1 MLENLELLKIEVE
14 QEIESVKEQ
23 LKVSKADIKKL
34 ENGKKVAVD
43 IGVDVNQ
50 IDERL
55 NFTNEFIVKLSKR
68 VSVLK
73 KVKYRLEIAEKMLHE
88 IE

>member
-1 MLENLELLKIEVE
+1 MLEKLQLLKIEVE

-23 LKVSKADIKKL
+23 LKVSKTDIKKL
-34 ENGKKVAVD
+34 ENGKKVAVE

-50 IDERL
+50 IDERINSTNNLIINL
-55 NFTNEFIVKLSKR
+55 NNR

>member
-1 MLENLELLKIEVE
+1 MLEKLELLKIEVE

-23 LKVSKADIKKL
+23 LKVSKTDVKKL
-34 ENGKKVAVD
+34 ENGKKVAVE

-50 IDERL
+50 IDERIISTNNLIINL
-55 NFTNEFIVKLSKR
+55 NNR

>member
-1 MLENLELLKIEVE
+1 MLEKLELLKIEVE

-23 LKVSKADIKKL
+23 LKVSKTDIKKL
-34 ENGKKVAVD
+34 ENARKVAD
-43 IGVDVNQ
+43 EIGVDVNQ
-50 IDERL
+50 IDERISS
-55 NFTNEFIVKLSKR
+55 TNHLIINLYNR

-88 IE
+88 ID

>member
-14 QEIESVKEQ
+14 QEIERVKEQ
-23 LKVSKADIKKL
+23 LKVSKTDIKKL

-50 IDERL
+50 IDERINSTNILIINL
-55 NFTNEFIVKLSKR
+55 NYR

-73 KVKYRLEIAEKMLHE
+73 KVKYRLEIAEKMLYE
-88 IE
+88 IR

>member
-1 MLENLELLKIEVE
+1 MLEKLQLLKIEVE
-14 QEIESVKEQ
+14 QEIERVKEQ
-23 LKVSKADIKKL
+23 LKVSKTDIKKL

-50 IDERL
+50 IDERINSTNILIKNL
-55 NFTNEFIVKLSKR
+55 NYR

-73 KVKYRLEIAEKMLHE
+73 KVKYRLEIAEKMLYE
-88 IE
+88 IR

>member
-1 MLENLELLKIEVE
+1 MLEKLQLLKIEVE

-23 LKVSKADIKKL
+23 LKVSKTDIKKL
-34 ENGKKVAVD
+34 ENGRKVAVE

-50 IDERL
+50 IDERISSTNHL
-55 NFTNEFIVKLSKR
+55 IINFNNR

-73 KVKYRLEIAEKMLHE
+73 KVKYRLEIAEKMLYE
-88 IE
+88 IR

>member
-1 MLENLELLKIEVE
+1 MLEKLQLLKIEVE

-23 LKVSKADIKKL
+23 LKVSKTDIKKL
-34 ENGKKVAVD
+34 ENARKVAVE

-50 IDERL
+50 IYERISSTNHLIINL
-55 NFTNEFIVKLSKR
+55 NNR

>member
-1 MLENLELLKIEVE
+1 MLEKLQLLKIEVE

-23 LKVSKADIKKL
+23 LKVSKTDIKKL
-34 ENGKKVAVD
+34 ENGRKVAVE

-50 IDERL
+50 IDERISSTNHSIINL
-55 NFTNEFIVKLSKR
+55 NNR

-73 KVKYRLEIAEKMLHE
+73 KVKYRLEIAEKMLYE
-88 IE
+88 IR

>member
-1 MLENLELLKIEVE
+1 MLEKLQLLKIEVE

-23 LKVSKADIKKL
+23 LKVSKTDIKKL
-34 ENGKKVAVD
+34 ENGKKVAVE

-50 IDERL
+50 IDERISCTNHLIINL
-55 NFTNEFIVKLSKR
+55 NNR

>member
-1 MLENLELLKIEVE
+1 MLENLELLKIEVG
-14 QEIESVKEQ
+14 QEIERVKEQ
-23 LKVSKADIKKL
+23 LKVSKTDIKKL
-34 ENGKKVAVD
+34 ENGRKIASD
-43 IGVDVNQ
+43 IGVDVNE
-50 IDERL
+50 INKRISSTNHLIINL
-55 NFTNEFIVKLSKR
+55 NNR

>member
-1 MLENLELLKIEVE
+1 MLEKLQLLKIEAE

-23 LKVSKADIKKL
+23 LKVSKTDIKKL
-34 ENGKKVAVD
+34 ENGKKVAVE

-50 IDERL
+50 IDERITCTNNLIINL
-55 NFTNEFIVKLSKR
+55 NNRL
-68 VSVLK
+68 SVLK

>member
-1 MLENLELLKIEVE
+1 MLEKLQLLKIEVE
-14 QEIESVKEQ
+14 QEIERVKEQ
-23 LKVSKADIKKL
+23 LKVSKTDIKKL

-50 IDERL
+50 IDERINSTNILIL
-55 NFTNEFIVKLSKR
+55 NLNYR

-73 KVKYRLEIAEKMLHE
+73 KVKYRLEKSEKMLHE

>member
-14 QEIESVKEQ
+14 QEIESVKDQ
-23 LKVSKADIKKL
+23 LKVSKTDIKKL
-34 ENGKKVAVD
+34 ENGKKVAVE

-68 VSVLK
+68 VSILK

>member
-1 MLENLELLKIEVE
+1 MLEKLEPLKIEVE

-23 LKVSKADIKKL
+23 LKVSKTDIKKL
-34 ENGKKVAVD
+34 ENGKKVAVE

-50 IDERL
+50 IDERISCTNHLIINL
-55 NFTNEFIVKLSKR
+55 NNR

>member
-23 LKVSKADIKKL
+23 LKVSKTDIKKL
-34 ENGKKVAVD
+34 ENGKKVAVE

-50 IDERL
+50 IDERISCTNHFIINL
-55 NFTNEFIVKLSKR
+55 NNR

>member
-1 MLENLELLKIEVE
+1 MLEKLQLLKIEVE

-23 LKVSKADIKKL
+23 LKVSKTDIKKL
-34 ENGKKVAVD
+34 ENGKKVAVE

-50 IDERL
+50 IDERIS
-55 NFTNEFIVKLSKR
+55 FTNHLIINLNNR

>member
-1 MLENLELLKIEVE
+1 MIENLELLKIEVE
-14 QEIESVKEQ
+14 QEIERVKEQ
-23 LKVSKADIKKL
+23 LKVSKTDVKKL
-34 ENGKKVAVD
+34 ENGKKVAVE

-50 IDERL
+50 IDERINYTNGFIATL
-55 NFTNEFIVKLSKR
+55 NNR
-68 VSVLK
+68 VSILK

>member
-14 QEIESVKEQ
+14 QEIERTKEQ

-68 VSVLK
+68 VSILK

>member
-1 MLENLELLKIEVE
+1 MIENLELLKIEVE
-14 QEIESVKEQ
+14 QEIERVKEQ
-23 LKVSKADIKKL
+23 LKVSKTDIKKL
-34 ENGKKVAVD
+34 ENGKKVAVE

-50 IDERL
+50 IDERISCTNHLIINL
-55 NFTNEFIVKLSKR
+55 NNR

>member
-1 MLENLELLKIEVE
+1 MLEKLQLLKIEVE

-23 LKVSKADIKKL
+23 LKVSKTDIKKL

-50 IDERL
+50 IDERINSTNILIINL
-55 NFTNEFIVKLSKR
+55 NYR

-73 KVKYRLEIAEKMLHE
+73 KVKYRLEIAEKMLYE
-88 IE
+88 IR

>member
-1 MLENLELLKIEVE
+1 MLEKLKLLKIEVE
-14 QEIESVKEQ
+14 QEIETIKEQ
-23 LKVSKADIKKL
+23 LKVSKTDIKKL

-50 IDERL
+50 IDERINSTNILIINL
-55 NFTNEFIVKLSKR
+55 NYR

-73 KVKYRLEIAEKMLHE
+73 KVKYRLEIAEKMLYE
-88 IE
+88 IR

>member
-14 QEIESVKEQ
+14 QEIERVKEQ
-23 LKVSKADIKKL
+23 LKVSKTDIKKL

-50 IDERL
+50 IDERI
-55 NFTNEFIVKLSKR
+55 NFTNDFIVNLNKR

>member
-1 MLENLELLKIEVE
+1 MLENLELLKIEVG
-14 QEIESVKEQ
+14 QEIERVKEQ
-23 LKVSKADIKKL
+23 LKVSKTDVKKL

-68 VSVLK
+68 VSILK

>member
-14 QEIESVKEQ
+14 QEIERVKEQ
-23 LKVSKADIKKL
+23 LKVSKTDIKKL

-50 IDERL
+50 IDERINSTNNLIINL
-55 NFTNEFIVKLSKR
+55 NNR

>member
-1 MLENLELLKIEVE
+1 MLEKLEPLKIEVE

-23 LKVSKADIKKL
+23 LKVSKTDIKKL

-50 IDERL
+50 IDERISCTNHLIINL
-55 NFTNEFIVKLSKR
+55 NNR

>member
-1 MLENLELLKIEVE
+1 MLEKLELLKIEVE

-23 LKVSKADIKKL
+23 LKVSKTDIKKL
-34 ENGKKVAVD
+34 ENGKKVAVE

-50 IDERL
+50 IDERISCTNHLIINL
-55 NFTNEFIVKLSKR
+55 NNR

>member
-1 MLENLELLKIEVE
+1 MLEKLQLLKIEVE
-14 QEIESVKEQ
+14 QEIERVKEQ
-23 LKVSKADIKKL
+23 LKVSKTDIKKL

-50 IDERL
+50 IDERINSTNILIL
-55 NFTNEFIVKLSKR
+55 NLNYR

-73 KVKYRLEIAEKMLHE
+73 KVKYRLEIAEKMLYE
-88 IE
+88 IR

>member
-1 MLENLELLKIEVE
+1 MLEKLQLLKIEVE

-23 LKVSKADIKKL
+23 LKVSKTDIKKL
-34 ENGKKVAVD
+34 ENGRKVAVE

-50 IDERL
+50 IDERISCTNHLIINL
-55 NFTNEFIVKLSKR
+55 NNR
-68 VSVLK
+68 VSILK

>member
-1 MLENLELLKIEVE
+1 MLEKLKLLKIEVE
-14 QEIESVKEQ
+14 QEIERVKEQ
-23 LKVSKADIKKL
+23 LKVSKTDIKKL

-50 IDERL
+50 IDERINSTNILIL
-55 NFTNEFIVKLSKR
+55 NLNYR

-73 KVKYRLEIAEKMLHE
+73 KVKYRLEIAEKMLYE
-88 IE
+88 IR

>member
-1 MLENLELLKIEVE
+1 MLEKLQLLKIEVE

-23 LKVSKADIKKL
+23 LKVSKTDIKKL
-34 ENGKKVAVD
+34 ENGKKVAVE

-50 IDERL
+50 IDERISWTNHLIINL
-55 NFTNEFIVKLSKR
+55 NNR

-73 KVKYRLEIAEKMLHE
+73 KVKYRLEIAEKMLNK